1 MKISVRG
8 LKAGVITSIICAVIC
23 FIISI
28 IIFSS
33 ASEYADSA
41 YYYWSSEIRIWVVI
55 LAFAGFGVIMSGV
68 FCLIWGIVLW
78 ILQKNGKVC
87 PKCERVLFSSVI
99 VCPSCNTDV
108 TRAMK
113 VSEHLSNHPTI
124 ASKPFIPHPPAP
136 TENSEAKNTEAKRFC
151 THCGHE
157 ITQNAEFCSNCGSK
171 IK

>member
-8 LKAGVITSIICAVIC
+8 LKAGVIVSFVCVAISVIIGIC
-23 FIISI
+23 FL
-28 IIFSS
+28 SS

-41 YYYWSSEIRIWVVI
+41 YYYWSSEVRLWVMFLCI
-55 LAFAGFGVIMSGV
+55 AGFAMIISGV
-68 FCLIWGIVLW
+68 CSLTWGIVLW

-113 VSEHLSNHPTI
+113 VSEYLSNHPTV
-124 ASKPFIPHPPAP
+124 ANKPSIPNPPAS
-136 TENSEAKNTEAKRFC
+136 TENSDAKTNEAKRFC
-151 THCGHE
+151 AHCGHE